1 MCGATAGVVARRAAT
16 IEKKATTTDQIPLAC
31 GGLSKQLGLF
41 ALSSAML
48 RAAMPA
54 SLNQRASLHRLLIG
68 SALAGV
74 STLSLHSGQA
84 RALSTPCSF
93 GGNTEATTCVLG
105 VPYDTKTA
113 TDKQITLL
121 KTPTTGEGTIEFNWI
136 SIDPR
141 PGYLDDLWEV
151 DVDFEQPLQGP
162 ASGVFEYL
170 IEITSPN
177 NATWSFDTVRLKA
190 DSLSGNPL
198 VTKSIYSDDAFT
210 NEILEIVGGKGFVDL
225 PSGYSKLYVRD
236 SYELQGQSDVLDNF
250 QNVYTQV
257 PGPLPLIGAG
267 TAFAFSRRLRQR
279 ARSRHILG

>member
-1 MCGATAGVVARRAAT
+1 
-16 IEKKATTTDQIPLAC
+16 
-31 GGLSKQLGLF
+31 
-41 ALSSAML
+41 ML

-170 IEITSPN
+170 IEITSPKE
-177 NATWSFDTVRLKA
+177 A
-190 DSLSGNPL
+190 
-198 VTKSIYSDDAFT
+198 
-210 NEILEIVGGKGFVDL
+210 
-225 PSGYSKLYVRD
+225 
-236 SYELQGQSDVLDNF
+236 LDNER
-250 QNVYTQV
+250 
-257 PGPLPLIGAG
+257 
-267 TAFAFSRRLRQR
+267 SRRAPGLDLCLMN
-279 ARSRHILG
+279 ILNADWA

>member
-1 MCGATAGVVARRAAT
+1 M
-16 IEKKATTTDQIPLAC
+16 
-31 GGLSKQLGLF
+31 
-41 ALSSAML
+41 
-48 RAAMPA
+48 
-54 SLNQRASLHRLLIG
+54 NQRASLQRLLIG

-74 STLSLHSGQA
+74 TTLSLHGGQA
-84 RALSTPCSF
+84 KALTTPCSF

-105 VPYDTKTA
+105 VPYDTQTA

-162 ASGVFEYL
+162 VSGIFEYL
-170 IEITSPN
+170 VEITSPD
-177 NATWSFDTVRLKA
+177 NAIWSFDTVRLKA

-210 NEILEIVGGKGFVDL
+210 NEILEIVGGNGFVDL

-250 QNVYTQV
+250 QNVYTQTQTV

-267 TAFAFSRRLRQR
+267 TAFAFSRRLRRR
-279 ARSRHILG
+279 ARSRHIPG

>member
-1 MCGATAGVVARRAAT
+1 
-16 IEKKATTTDQIPLAC
+16 
-31 GGLSKQLGLF
+31 
-41 ALSSAML
+41 ML

-54 SLNQRASLHRLLIG
+54 SLNQRASLQRLLIG

-74 STLSLHSGQA
+74 STFSLHSGQA

-105 VPYDTKTA
+105 VPYDTQTA

-121 KTPTTGEGTIEFNWI
+121 KTPTTGDGTIEFNWI

-162 ASGVFEYL
+162 ASGIFEYL
-170 IEITSPN
+170 IEITSPE

-210 NEILEIVGGKGFVDL
+210 NEILEIVGGNGFVDL

-236 SYELQGQSDVLDNF
+236 SYELQGQSDVLDNL
-250 QNVYTQV
+250 QNVYTQTQTV

-279 ARSRHILG
+279 ARSRHSMG